1 MLNWIQLLAG
11 GVVLGASIVVAM
23 AAPPRYWLL
32 GPLLGVMGLA
42 ASLSA
47 FGTIS
52 REFATPQAIGVGLL
66 FLVVGAATGYGLAA
80 ASLPAL
86 AYHRPVAVIAAPEDH
101 PEDNPSVVLLACA
114 DTERYSP
121 RAIAARG
128 NELAEGG
135 AIRVPVAA
143 LPLVFFT
150 ERARYR
156 AAGGRSPAY
165 AVVQAIAARLA
176 DTPPLAER
184 RPNVHAAWCYS
195 PPSLA
200 SVVAECARNGSRT
213 VAVVVLGSVDAEP
226 VDHARPELAG
236 VKAHE
241 AGVEVVFGPSVW
253 NHRGLPDR
261 LAERVI
267 AAAQGA
273 DYATTGVVLVSP
285 GVPNAWASRHL
296 AAASEENYFNQR
308 VRLLLS
314 EAGIDERMIRI
325 AWLDWQAPDVTESV
339 RHVVALG
346 ATRVVIAPSTIA
358 LPTISTGLD
367 IRQAVD
373 LAHVPAGVES
383 VVLPAWGDDDVFVEA
398 VAASAEHAL
407 ARGVKPATP

>member
-1 MLNWIQLLAG
+1 MLTWIQLLTG
-11 GVVLGASIVVAM
+11 GVVLGASVVVTM
-23 AAPPRYWLL
+23 AAPRRYWLL
-32 GPLLGVMGLA
+32 GPLLGVIGLVASLA
-42 ASLSA
+42 A
-47 FGTIS
+47 FGSIS

-66 FLVVGAATGYGLAA
+66 FLVVGTAAGYGLAA
-80 ASLPAL
+80 ATLPAL
-86 AYHRPVAVIAAPEDH
+86 AHRRPVARIAATGDH
-101 PEDNPSVVLLACA
+101 EGAPSVVLLACA

-121 RAIAARG
+121 RAVAARG
-128 NELAEGG
+128 NELAEGD
-135 AIRVPVAA
+135 AIRVPVAV
-143 LPLVFFT
+143 LPLVFST

-176 DTPPLAER
+176 EAPPLAER
-184 RPNVHAAWCYS
+184 RPDVHTAWCYS

-200 SVVAECARNGSRT
+200 HVVAECARNGSRT
-213 VAVVVLGSVDAEP
+213 IAVVALGSVDAEP
-226 VDHARPELAG
+226 VDRARAELAG
-236 VKAHE
+236 MKAHE
-241 AGVEVVFGPSVW
+241 AGTDVVFGPSVW

-261 LAERVI
+261 LAERVL
-267 AAAQGA
+267 AAAQDGE
-273 DYATTGVVLVSP
+273 YAATGVVLVSA
-285 GVPNAWASRHL
+285 GVPTAWVPHHL

-314 EAGIDERMIRI
+314 EAEIDERMIRI
-325 AWLDWQAPDVTESV
+325 AWLDWQLPDVTESI

-346 ATRVVIAPSTIA
+346 ATRVIVAPSTIA

-373 LAHVPAGVES
+373 LARVPAGVES

-407 ARGVKPATP
+407 ALGARPATP